1 MKIDGSLPIAALAAD
16 LPGAM
21 AIFEA
26 LGLDYA
32 CAGDRSLDEAAHAEG
47 IAPEV
52 VIASLRRLKSPEQAE
67 SWGDRPLADLTHHLV
82 EQHHRFVREELARIA
97 VRLAD
102 LCGSSG
108 VVPADLMS
116 LRAAFARLSEIVLPH
131 LHREEESVFL
141 ALEALEK
148 TWQSDQP
155 LTGTYGDVITT
166 LRQLAEEHGAI
177 DAQLRTMRELRF
189 RLTDSNDLPS
199 RCSFTLEDLATL
211 EAHLHEY
218 MFLENC
224 VLFPRAAALVEAQRP
239 NVTSVMLDARGGP

>member
-1 MKIDGSLPIAALAAD
+1 MKIDGHLPIAKLAAD

-32 CAGDRSLDEAAHAEG
+32 CAGDRSLDDAAHAEG

-52 VIASLRRLKSPEQAE
+52 VITSLRRLKAVEQAE
-67 SWGDRPLADLTHHLV
+67 SWNDRPLADLTQHLV

-97 VRLAD
+97 IRLAD
-102 LCGSSG
+102 LCSSSG
-108 VVPADLMS
+108 VISPDLMA
-116 LRAAFARLSEIVLPH
+116 LRAAFARLSEMILPH
-131 LHREEESVFL
+131 VHQEEEKVFP

-148 TWQSDQP
+148 TWQSNQP
-155 LTGTYGDVITT
+155 LTGTHEEVIAT
-166 LRQLAEEHGAI
+166 LRQLAGEHGAI

-189 RLTDSNDLPS
+189 RLADSNDLPP
-199 RCSFTLEDLATL
+199 RCSFTLEDLSTL

-224 VLFPRAAALVEAQRP
+224 ILFPRAAAL
-239 NVTSVMLDARGGP
+239 LDQAIAPAVPSPA